1 MTGLWP
7 GFLIGFL
14 GSFHCVAMCS
24 PLMLSIPFGKGNSL
38 NVLKQ
43 GFLYQLGRV
52 LSYVAIG
59 LLFYAVGKS
68 FELVM
73 LQNGISIFIGA
84 LLLIYGFMRLL
95 RKSNSGFEQRFIS
108 FLNLPKLYAKLQGKR
123 NGATKMFLGVANGLL
138 PCGLVYMAAV
148 TSVLAESFQQNMLF
162 MVAFGFGT
170 IPTMLAVL
178 VLGKNLKNLG
188 VKLYRTTPF
197 ILMLMGFYF
206 VLRGMELGI
215 PFMSPTLPV
224 AGDSTAVCAN

>member
-43 GFLYQLGRV
+43 GFVYQLGRV

-59 LLFYAVGKS
+59 LLFYSVGKS
-68 FELVM
+68 FELVI

-84 LLLIYGFMRLL
+84 LLFIYGFLKVL
-95 RKSNSGFEQRFIS
+95 RKSENRFEQRVIR
-108 FLNLPKLYAKLQGKR
+108 FLNLPKLYERLRGRR
-123 NGATKMFLGVANGLL
+123 NGFTKLVLGMANGLL

-148 TSVLAESFQQNMLF
+148 TSVLAVSPQQNILF
-162 MVAFGFGT
+162 MTAFGFGT
-170 IPTMLAVL
+170 IPTMLSVL
-178 VLGKNLKNLG
+178 VLGKNMKSLG
-188 VKLYRTTPF
+188 AKLYKATPF
-197 ILMLMGFYF
+197 ILMLMGCYF

-215 PFMSPTLPV
+215 PYVSPTLPV